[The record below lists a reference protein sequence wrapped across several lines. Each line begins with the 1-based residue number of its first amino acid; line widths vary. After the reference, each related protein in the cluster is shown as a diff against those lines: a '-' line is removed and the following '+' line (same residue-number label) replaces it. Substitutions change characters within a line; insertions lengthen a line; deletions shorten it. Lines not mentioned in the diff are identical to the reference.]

1 MKTVE
6 LVARLK
12 CINKEK
18 KLTLSQ
24 RQFPSSDLICYRM
37 RSQHELL
44 NTNSRDD
51 GNLNRMHVKQDFQAN
66 SHDRILRWN

>member
-1 MKTVE
+1 MHQQRK
-6 LVARLK
+6 
-12 CINKEK
+12 K
-18 KLTLSQ
+18 KLTLSR

-51 GNLNRMHVKQDFQAN
+51 GNLNRKTECM
-66 SHDRILRWN
+66 